1 MTERLHFHF
10 SFSCIGERNGNPLQC
25 SCLENPRDRGACW
38 AAIHWV
44 AKSRTRL
51 KRLSSSSSSSSSSDL
66 KRRENK
72 LTYTDKQEAMRRQWQ
87 SQSYAP
93 MKQDSPKA
101 RIGKKRRKRFSLKVF
116 RQSLVLLTWIV
127 FCLKPLILGSFGMEA
142 LRNILIRSSLFSLCA
157 CVLSHLSCV

>member
-44 AKSRTRL
+44 AKSQTRL
-51 KRLSSSSSSSSSSDL
+51 KRLSSSSSSSSDL

-72 LTYTDKQEAMRRQWQ
+72 LTYTDKQEAVAESELCSHETRFTKSQNRQ
-87 SQSYAP
+87 
-93 MKQDSPKA
+93 
-101 RIGKKRRKRFSLKVF
+101 KKRRKRFSLKVF

-142 LRNILIRSSLFSLCA
+142 LRNIRSSLFSLCA